1 MTIARMT
8 ANAFFERKCSFLLEG
23 EKPKFALSYL
33 DNVVPL
39 CACIR
44 FLNTSMFNQALCS
57 KADWGSG
64 KLEHDK
70 RNVLV
75 EYRGRDNFFKDKSA
89 SHITRLFCI

>member
-1 MTIARMT
+1 MMIAKIT
-8 ANAFFERKCSFLLEG
+8 ASAFFEGKWSILLEG
-23 EKPKFALSYL
+23 EKSKFALSYL

-64 KLEHDK
+64 KLEHDNATFWWNTEEEIISL
-70 RNVLV
+70 RT
-75 EYRGRDNFFKDKSA
+75 SP
-89 SHITRLFCI
+89 LFT